1 MTLVLPRIGV
11 FNTTVFRNAAYGL
24 QLRSAKRQEIEE
36 RVQNALD
43 FVGLGPKRDQH
54 ALTLSSGETQRL
66 GIARALVLE
75 PEILFLDEP
84 TASVDE
90 ENTEIIES
98 IVGAMKKQGR
108 LTVIMTTHDRGQAE
122 RIADRLLIMKHGRI
136 EGGGEEMIAVSPGLC
151 KIAVVMWY
159 YIAKESSSSSPQHCK
174 AGCRQNH
181 SRQAGCANSAGPR
194 VGRGNV
200 AAQGLSIIGL
210 YPMKLFLCCSLLLKT
225 NKMT

>member
-1 MTLVLPRIGV
+1 MRLEVSHIIKTYQGKTILNDCSFSFDRNITYVLMGANGCGKSTFLRICALLERPDSGAVAFTAGDVPLEQDMALRRRMTLVLPRIGV

-98 IVGAMKKQGR
+98 IVGAMKKKGR
-108 LTVIMTTHDRGQAE
+108 WTVIMTTHDRGQAE

-136 EGGGEEMIAVSPGLC
+136 EEGAR
-151 KIAVVMWY
+151 K
-159 YIAKESSSSSPQHCK
+159 
-174 AGCRQNH
+174 
-181 SRQAGCANSAGPR
+181 
-194 VGRGNV
+194 
-200 AAQGLSIIGL
+200 
-210 YPMKLFLCCSLLLKT
+210 
-225 NKMT
+225 